1 MKTVIFTFDGAPE
14 ERVQNVS
21 KLKEQLN
28 AEIFNGG
35 TDTVKNLTDLCKAY
49 EDDLLIF
56 EDDVELCKNFSELSQ
71 AVIQKYPEA
80 VINFH
85 FNTFPKGKLKDIL
98 TVSKKDLKIY
108 EVSGSAY
115 IWNQCFYLPNKIRK
129 MIIESERNFRGTYPY
144 YVRTKQ
150 QDVFIAYCIRDL
162 GFLAVYPSLVNH
174 LDLSSTIRDAK
185 SRKTI
190 FPMN

>member
-35 TDTVKNLTDLCKAY
+35 TDTVKNLTDLCKVY

-71 AVIQKYPEA
+71 AVIQKYPEM

-108 EVSGSAY
+108 EISGSAY

-129 MIIESERNFRGTYPY
+129 MIIESERNFRGSYPY

-190 FPMN
+190 FPMD

>member
-14 ERVQNVS
+14 ERVQTVS

-28 AEIFNGG
+28 AEVFNGS

-56 EDDVELCKNFSELSQ
+56 EDDVELCENFSEFSQ
-71 AVIQKYPEA
+71 AVIQKYPET

-108 EVSGSAY
+108 DVSGSAY
-115 IWNQCFYLPNKIRK
+115 IWNQCFYLPNKVRK
-129 MIIESERNFRGTYPY
+129 MIIESERDFRGTYPY
-144 YVRTKQ
+144 YVKTKQ

-162 GFLAVYPSLVNH
+162 DFLAVYPSLVNH

-185 SRKTI
+185 SRKTL
-190 FPMN
+190 FPMD

>member
-21 KLKEQLN
+21 NLKEQLN

-71 AVIQKYPEA
+71 AVIQKYPET